1 MKNLV
6 LLTLLLLC
14 TLQLVA
20 QDSSIT
26 RQEIWPEI
34 DLYYRFNEKFRLYA
48 KYSATKLRNSDYTD
62 GGFGIYMDYFAS
74 PLLKDK
80 QDTSLRESARS
91 HYLWFR
97 LGYMYSTSP
106 PEAKDPFNTNTIVTE
121 INGSIYLP
129 YEILLT
135 NKNRIDWTIK
145 DENFEP
151 RYRPR
156 LTFEKHLHTKYLY
169 FTPDIYGEYYVY
181 FNRSGL
187 NRFRLS
193 AGIQTKFTDNI
204 EWETYYVHQF
214 ANGKYV
220 ESLNAIG
227 LSLKFYFMHKKGGT
241 KSSGK
246 NKSGQ

>member
-6 LLTLLLLC
+6 YLTLLLICSLH
-14 TLQLVA
+14 LVA

-34 DLYYRFNEKFRLYA
+34 DLYYRFSEKLRIYA
-48 KYSATKLRNSDYTD
+48 HYSATKLRNSDYTD
-62 GGFGIYMDYFAS
+62 GGFGLYMDYFAS
-74 PLLKDK
+74 PLLKNK
-80 QDTSLRESARS
+80 LDTGARESTRS

-97 LGYMYSTSP
+97 AGYMYSTSP
-106 PEAKDPFNTNTIVTE
+106 PDSKDPFKSHTIVTE

-129 YEILLT
+129 YQILLT
-135 NKNRIDWTIK
+135 NKNRFDWRIIDG
-145 DENFEP
+145 NFEP

-169 FTPDIYGEYYVY
+169 FTPDIYGEYYIY

-220 ESLNAIG
+220 ESLNALG
-227 LSLKFYFMHKKGGT
+227 VALKFYFKYRH
-241 KSSGK
+241 S
-246 NKSGQ
+246 